1 MTKEDRLRKQI
12 KEILEHD
19 PTIIRVDDRCSG
31 IEFGIDLVFERRD
44 VFGVPREYGI
54 QIKTKNIKSTKDRHS
69 ISVKEIIAQLAIAF
83 GHSFPPDGKHLD
95 AVYIVT
101 DKEINMFAQED
112 ILAAR
117 VGFREIHFIDKQ
129 YLNRFLIE
137 GKAKVSVLKKK

>member
-19 PTIIRVDDRCSG
+19 STITRVDDRCSG
-31 IEFGIDLVFERRD
+31 IEFGVDLVFERTD
-44 VFGVPREYGI
+44 VFGAPREYGI

-95 AVYIVT
+95 AVYVVT
-101 DKEINMFAQED
+101 NEEINVFAYED

-117 VGFREIHFIDKQ
+117 VDFSEIRFIDKQ
-129 YLNRFLIE
+129 YLNRLLIE
-137 GKAKVSVLKKK
+137 GNAKVNVLEKK